1 MNSVGGGR
9 LRLTLEE
16 GRFLVRLA
24 RKSIESSL
32 KGEEPEIPRA
42 GERLRE
48 KRGVFV
54 TLTKKGEL
62 RGCIGFPFPFLP
74 LVEATVKAAV
84 SAAFEDPR
92 FPPLRRE
99 EFGEVLIE
107 VSVLDEPE
115 IIQVK
120 NPREYPKAI
129 KIGEH
134 GLIVEGFGTSG
145 LLLPQVAV
153 EWNWDAEEFLSQCCM
168 KAGLPPDMWLTKEVR
183 ISRFT
188 AQIFTELSP
197 GGEVVEKKLGCELKG

>member
-1 MNSVGGGR
+1 M
-9 LRLTLEE
+9 RLTLEE
-16 GRFLVRLA
+16 GKFLVRLA
-24 RKSIESSL
+24 RKSIEASL
-32 KGEEPEIPRA
+32 REEEPEIPEV
-42 GERLRE
+42 GGRLRE

-54 TLTKKGEL
+54 TLTEEGEL
-62 RGCIGFPFPFLP
+62 RGCIGYPFPYLP

-92 FPPLRRE
+92 FPPLRP
-99 EFGEVLIE
+99 GELEKILIE

-115 IIQVK
+115 IVRVK
-120 NPREYPKAI
+120 NPRDYPKAI
-129 KIGEH
+129 RIGEH

-153 EWNWDAEEFLSQCCM
+153 EWKWDAEEFLSQCCM
-168 KAGLPPDMWLTKEVR
+168 KAGLPPDMWLTREVR

-197 GGEVVEKKLGCELKG
+197 GGEVVEKKLECESKS

>member
-1 MNSVGGGR
+1 

-24 RKSIESSL
+24 RQSIEASL
-32 KGEEPEIPRA
+32 RGEEPRVPEV
-42 GERLRE
+42 GGGLRE

-54 TLTKKGEL
+54 TLTEGEEL
-62 RGCIGFPFPFLP
+62 RGCIGFPLPFLP
-74 LVEATVKAAV
+74 LVEATVKAAL

-99 EFGEVLIE
+99 EMGRVLVE
-107 VSVLDEPE
+107 VSVLSEPE
-115 IIQVK
+115 VIRVK
-120 NPREYPKAI
+120 DPRDYPKAVR
-129 KIGEH
+129 IGEH
-134 GLIVEGFGTSG
+134 GLIVEGLGTSG

-153 EWNWDAEEFLSQCCM
+153 EWKWDAEEFLSQCCM

-188 AQIFTELSP
+188 AQVFSELSP
-197 GGEVVEKKLGCELKG
+197 GGEVVERKLGCGQKG

>member
-1 MNSVGGGR
+1 M
-9 LRLTLEE
+9 RLTLEE

-24 RKSIESSL
+24 RKSIETYL
-32 KGEEPEIPRA
+32 EGEEPEIPEV

-54 TLTKKGEL
+54 TLTEDGEL
-62 RGCIGFPFPFLP
+62 RGCIGYPFPYLP
-74 LVEATVKAAV
+74 LVEATVRAAI

-92 FPPLRRE
+92 FAPLRPE
-99 EFGEVLIE
+99 ELKKVLVE

-120 NPREYPKAI
+120 NPRDYPKAI

-134 GLIVEGFGTSG
+134 GLIVEGFGASG

-197 GGEVVEKKLGCELKG
+197 GGEVVEKKLECESKG

>member
-1 MNSVGGGR
+1 VQ
-9 LRLTLEE
+9 
-16 GRFLVRLA
+16 
-24 RKSIESSL
+24 
-32 KGEEPEIPRA
+32 
-42 GERLRE
+42 
-48 KRGVFV
+48 
-54 TLTKKGEL
+54 
-62 RGCIGFPFPFLP
+62 
-74 LVEATVKAAV
+74 
-84 SAAFEDPR
+84 AFEDPR
-92 FPPLRRE
+92 FAPLRPE
-99 EFGEVLIE
+99 ELKKVLVE

-120 NPREYPKAI
+120 NPRDYPKAI

-197 GGEVVEKKLGCELKG
+197 GGEVVEKKLECESKG

>member
-1 MNSVGGGR
+1 

-24 RKSIESSL
+24 RQSIEASL
-32 KGEEPEIPRA
+32 RGEEPRVPEV
-42 GERLRE
+42 GGGLKE

-54 TLTKKGEL
+54 TLTEGEEL
-62 RGCIGFPFPFLP
+62 RGCIGFPLPFLP
-74 LVEATVKAAV
+74 LVEATVKAAL

-99 EFGEVLIE
+99 EMGRVLVE
-107 VSVLDEPE
+107 VSVLSEPE
-115 IIQVK
+115 VIRVK
-120 NPREYPKAI
+120 DPRDYPKAVR
-129 KIGEH
+129 IGEH
-134 GLIVEGFGTSG
+134 GLIVEGLGTSG

-153 EWNWDAEEFLSQCCM
+153 EWKWDAEEFLSQCCM

-188 AQIFTELSP
+188 AQVFSELSP
-197 GGEVVEKKLGCELKG
+197 GGEVVERKLGCGQKG